1 MEWAKLL
8 CHDRLR
14 QTTRQPEETRTE
26 IERDYGRVIFSTP
39 VRRLQ
44 DKAQVFP
51 LEPIDAVRTRL
62 THSLEVSSV
71 SRGLAHSVGI
81 ALLRL
86 KKIKQE
92 QLYDIENV
100 AATCGLIHDLGNPPF
115 GHAGEEAMRDWFRK
129 QPEKFWKFDTTTK
142 QKYRKDFENFEGN
155 AQTLRLVATLQ
166 LLSDRS
172 GLNLTCATLSAG
184 SKYTASSLQIDKNSQ
199 AKKKLGFF
207 NSEKNIVDEVRT
219 RTGTGGKRNPIT
231 LLVEAADDI
240 VYSVVDLE
248 DGIKKGVVSWI
259 EVAKILDDYS
269 SRIGAN
275 IIRSCVNGAETR
287 INAATIPLGG
297 RNRDEAISQFFRTLV
312 IGKAT
317 DAVTHVFVENYSS
330 IMAGEYDKELL
341 YDPGSSVGELYQ
353 VLKGEIGFKHVYC
366 SKETL
371 RLELLGRNVIHYLMD
386 TFWQAD
392 SAAKPKTFARKTY
405 DLLSQNYRTVFENP
419 TSHEKTLPT
428 AYRKIM
434 LITDYIC
441 GMTDSFALNLKCEL
455 QNGQ

>member
-1 MEWAKLL
+1 MEWAQLL

-14 QTTRQPEETRTE
+14 QTTRQPEETRSE

-71 SRGLAHSVGI
+71 SRGLAHSVCLE
-81 ALLRL
+81 LLRMN
-86 KKIKQE
+86 KIDQKHA
-92 QLYDIENV
+92 YDIENV

-115 GHAGEEAMRDWFRK
+115 GHAGEQAIREWFEK
-129 QPEKFWKFDTTTK
+129 QPKDFWKFDDTADHR
-142 QKYRKDFENFEGN
+142 YEKDFTNFEGN

-166 LLSDRS
+166 VLSDRS
-172 GLNLTCATLSAG
+172 GLNLTCATLSAA
-184 SKYTASSLQIDKNSQ
+184 SKYTASSVELNKLRQS
-199 AKKKLGFF
+199 KKKLGYF
-207 NSEKNIVDEVRT
+207 NSEKGIVDDVRA
-219 RTGTGGKRNPIT
+219 RTGTGDKRNPIT
-231 LLVEAADDI
+231 LLVEASDDI
-240 VYSVVDLE
+240 VYSTVDLE
-248 DGIKKGVVSWI
+248 DGIKKGVISWTDA
-259 EVAKILDDYS
+259 AKILYDNAPKIASGLLDKL
-269 SRIGAN
+269 
-275 IIRSCVNGAETR
+275 VKGAEAR
-287 INAATIPLGG
+287 INNATIPLSG

-317 DAVTHVFVENYSS
+317 DAVTRVFVKNYDS

-341 YDPGSSVGELYQ
+341 YDPDCAVNGLYE
-353 VLKGEIGFKHVYC
+353 VLKTEIGLKHVYC

-386 TFWQAD
+386 TFWQANP
-392 SAAKPKTFARKTY
+392 AAKPKTFARKTY
-405 DLLSQNYRTVFENP
+405 DLLSQNYRTVFEKP
-419 TSHEKTLPT
+419 TEHEKTLPEG
-428 AYRKIM
+428 YRRIM

-441 GMTDSFALNLKCEL
+441 GMTDSFALNLNCEL
-455 QNGQ
+455 QNG